1 MERNGKK
8 TKTLGLLY
16 GNLSLGG
23 IQRGASFQIPM
34 FKAMGYRIVVL
45 SVQPPA
51 DCEYSIPEIDVR
63 VCIGAQTPDLRAQNV
78 ETAAREHKLDL
89 VVHHAAYDAAM
100 LSADI
105 EGARRAGV
113 PVVVFWHN
121 VFSHFYLRKFRQL
134 EARGLFDACRG
145 AVTMI
150 TLTKTDE
157 AFFRM
162 LGIPALAIPY
172 SDPDMMSSFVRRET
186 PHRLLWMNRFI
197 EQKRPIDAVRI
208 FEKVLARH
216 PDSQMYILGES
227 KEAQYAADPRPYA
240 AARPAL
246 AKAVHFEGFQKD
258 VRPYL
263 EKCGVGLITSRF
275 EGYSHTIVEMKMA
288 SMPVVAYA
296 MPYLDT
302 LKPDSGAICVPQEDI
317 DAAADAIIRLFD
329 DPAEF
334 RRQGEKARESYFDI
348 VSTDQEAA
356 YGRLFAAVESGAM
369 DELREIEPMYAHSV
383 AETFVEHADWAL
395 RLMDRTAREE
405 TDRAIREEWA
415 HDRSYRLGRILTWP
429 YRKLK
434 RLLKNDSARGH
445 DAAMRIML

>member
-1 MERNGKK
+1 MDECHKN
-8 TKTLGLLY
+8 TKTLGLIY

-45 SVQPPA
+45 TVQPPA

-63 VCIGAQTPDLRAQNV
+63 VCIGAGDAETRSTNV
-78 ETAAREHKLDL
+78 EAAAREHGLDL
-89 VVHHAAYDAAM
+89 IVHHAAYDSAM

-105 EGARRAGV
+105 AGARRADV
-113 PVVVFWHN
+113 PVVIFWHN

-134 EARGLFDACRG
+134 EAKGLFDACR
-145 AVTMI
+145 AATAMI

-172 SDPDMMSSFVRRET
+172 SDPDMMAGFVRREN
-186 PHRLLWMNRFI
+186 PRRLVWMNRFI
-197 EQKRPIDAVRI
+197 EQKRPVDAVRI

-216 PDSQMYILGES
+216 PDSEMYVLGEA
-227 KEAQYAADPRPYA
+227 KEAQYAADPRPYV

-302 LKPDSGAICVPQEDI
+302 LKPDSGAICVPQEDV
-317 DAAADAIIRLFD
+317 DAAADAIIGLFD
-329 DPAEF
+329 NPEEF
-334 RRQGEKARESYFDI
+334 KRQGEKARESYFDI

-369 DELREIEPMYAHSV
+369 DELREIEPKYAHSV

-395 RLMDRTAREE
+395 RLMDRTVREE
-405 TDRAIREEWA
+405 TGRAVRDEWM

-434 RLLKNDSARGH
+434 RVCKENLTSH
-445 DAAMRIML
+445 

>member
-145 AVTMI
+145 AVAMI

-172 SDPDMMSSFVRRET
+172 SDPDMMSSFVRREP

-275 EGYSHTIVEMKMA
+275 EGYSHTR
-288 SMPVVAYA
+288 Y
-296 MPYLDT
+296 T
-302 LKPDSGAICVPQEDI
+302 G
-317 DAAADAIIRLFD
+317 F
-329 DPAEF
+329 
-334 RRQGEKARESYFDI
+334 
-348 VSTDQEAA
+348 
-356 YGRLFAAVESGAM
+356 GR
-369 DELREIEPMYAHSV
+369 
-383 AETFVEHADWAL
+383 
-395 RLMDRTAREE
+395 
-405 TDRAIREEWA
+405 
-415 HDRSYRLGRILTWP
+415 
-429 YRKLK
+429 
-434 RLLKNDSARGH
+434 
-445 DAAMRIML
+445 